1 MLLWMIWNST
11 TDRGLY
17 IAQFSTDIGMIN
29 KILLDIRAVR
39 VFLAK
44 EQDRKKA
51 SSTQV
56 GELHQ
61 YGRGLV
67 GNHFTFWVTY
77 SSYVRQDGS
86 GREVTWYPAVTC
98 N

>member
-17 IAQFSTDIGMIN
+17 IAQLYSTDTGMIN

-39 VFLAK
+39 VFLDK

-51 SSTQV
+51 SSIQV

-61 YGRGLV
+61 YGRGWV
-67 GNHFTFWVTY
+67 GNHFTFWVT
-77 SSYVRQDGS
+77 
-86 GREVTWYPAVTC
+86 
-98 N
+98 

>member
-17 IAQFSTDIGMIN
+17 IAQLYSTDTGMIN

-44 EQDRKKA
+44 EQVRKKA
-51 SSTQV
+51 SSIQV

-61 YGRGLV
+61 YGRGSV
-67 GNHFTFWVTY
+67 GNHFTFWVT
-77 SSYVRQDGS
+77 
-86 GREVTWYPAVTC
+86 
-98 N
+98 